1 MGHRSYERKDH
12 LYKKAKAEGFASR
25 AAYKLQEL
33 QKKFH
38 LLRPGIRV
46 LDLGAWPGGWIQVA
60 LSEVGEQGRIVGI
73 DLVELGG
80 FGQSNVLLLSGDAA
94 DTELW
99 ARAREFAGGP
109 FDLVLS
115 DMAAKLTGIR
125 EADVMAALSCV
136 EIAFAAAED
145 LLAPG
150 GNLVMKVFPGNEV
163 EQFLRGMRK
172 SFERVSRV
180 GLDSTRR
187 SSNETYVVGLHFLGS
202 STNRVSPS

>member
-33 QKKFH
+33 QKRFG
-38 LLRPGIRV
+38 LLKRGMRV
-46 LDLGAWPGGWIQVA
+46 LDLGAWPGGWVQVA
-60 LSEVGEQGRIVGI
+60 LPEIGPEGRMVGI
-73 DLVELGG
+73 DLVEIGG
-80 FGQSNVLLLSGDAA
+80 FSQSNLLLICGDAA
-94 DTELW
+94 DTETW
-99 ARAREFAGGP
+99 AKAKEFAGGP
-109 FDLVLS
+109 FDVILS

-136 EIAFAAAED
+136 EIAFAAAEQ
-145 LLAPG
+145 LLSVG
-150 GNLVMKVFPGNEV
+150 GTLVMKVFPGNEV

-187 SSNETYVVGLHFLGS
+187 SSNETYVVAFGFRGP
-202 STNRVSPS
+202 STTTGEPD